1 MINRFVLVRQ
11 QLFLISTTI
20 NHRWKIMMMLF
31 HHLPSLSLSFV
42 KRIFI
47 QIILIII
54 IILSL
59 QIPQISAVGG
69 RGVAISSKGNRG
81 KPIGA
86 KPVDSDEDSGTLTVI
101 LVVILPVAQMFA
113 VLLIIIFVR
122 WFYRCFCSLFQS
134 SSLCCNQCCCCS
146 GGDQSKSKSKSKIK
160 KDSNSTLKQP
170 NRKNNRISDRSS
182 SSTATTTT
190 TIPMVRIN
198 QQQYSCYVP
207 EPVINIDNGK
217 NPHNN
222 QRHQHNHQDNNDNQC
237 SSSIS
242 SSNRSNRSRL
252 VNNPI
257 IIANSACMNTMPKT
271 TNPSTNRM
279 MMSHHHNYYSQFSQS
294 NHHQQRSSLESTM
307 IMNVNQNRNP
317 NPITNYNDDDD
328 DCKHDNH
335 DYSITITDDND
346 NVSNLEED
354 YSDMIEIDDNDL
366 VDRNRKS
373 TIFNQQQQRYNPYQ
387 STTKSTFPAQ
397 ISSTTKKSSLCSIQN
412 HHSNHSTKCL
422 HTY

>member
-1 MINRFVLVRQ
+1 MINRFVLDRQ

-31 HHLPSLSLSFV
+31 HHLPSLSFV

-81 KPIGA
+81 GKPIGA

-101 LVVILPVAQMFA
+101 LVVILPVAQ
-113 VLLIIIFVR
+113 I

-190 TIPMVRIN
+190 TIPMR
-198 QQQYSCYVP
+198 
-207 EPVINIDNGK
+207 
-217 NPHNN
+217 
-222 QRHQHNHQDNNDNQC
+222 
-237 SSSIS
+237 
-242 SSNRSNRSRL
+242 
-252 VNNPI
+252 
-257 IIANSACMNTMPKT
+257 
-271 TNPSTNRM
+271 
-279 MMSHHHNYYSQFSQS
+279 
-294 NHHQQRSSLESTM
+294 
-307 IMNVNQNRNP
+307 
-317 NPITNYNDDDD
+317 
-328 DCKHDNH
+328 
-335 DYSITITDDND
+335 
-346 NVSNLEED
+346 
-354 YSDMIEIDDNDL
+354 
-366 VDRNRKS
+366 
-373 TIFNQQQQRYNPYQ
+373 
-387 STTKSTFPAQ
+387 TK
-397 ISSTTKKSSLCSIQN
+397 
-412 HHSNHSTKCL
+412 
-422 HTY
+422 